1 MFTSGSGLWL
11 NLSHK
16 DKGAIF
22 SGEKRIENYTWEGA
36 KKYSTLTTA
45 QSNNIPNNT
54 KII

>member
-22 SGEKRIENYTWEGA
+22 SGEKRI
-36 KKYSTLTTA
+36 KKPLSGPFFMVA
-45 QSNNIPNNT
+45 QHNKEKIPVIN
-54 KII
+54 

>member
-36 KKYSTLTTA
+36 KKYSIL
-45 QSNNIPNNT
+45 NILENLPTRNHHG
-54 KII
+54 